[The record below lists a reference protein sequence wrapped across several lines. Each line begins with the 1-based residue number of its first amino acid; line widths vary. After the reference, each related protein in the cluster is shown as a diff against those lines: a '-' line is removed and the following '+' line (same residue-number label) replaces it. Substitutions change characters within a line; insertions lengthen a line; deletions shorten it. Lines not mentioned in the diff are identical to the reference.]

1 MGLSFRSIEFLV
13 QEAFVGIRRNGLM
26 AVASISTIALSLA
39 ILASFCLLVLGAHVF
54 AQRELGKFEIA
65 VFLGRDIDRNAL
77 NATAQAVQN
86 IPSVKS
92 VVIYT
97 KEEAWP
103 EFKKTQ
109 PGLSVAG
116 LKNPLSDK
124 LRVSVRNPEET
135 ARTADAI
142 RGLANVHKVDDGRT
156 QQKYVFAVANFVKWF
171 GAAAALALLTATVLI
186 ISNAIRLTVFARRR
200 EIKVMQLV
208 GATNWFIRIPLVVEG
223 IVFGAVGAAVAFGLV
238 VAGTSYLSSTTCRVL
253 PFMMPVST
261 GVDRMQ
267 ILFCLVCGGVIIGA
281 AGSLVSIRRFLTN

>member
-1 MGLSFRSIEFLV
+1 MGLGFRSIEFLV
-13 QEAFVGIRRNGLM
+13 QEAFVGVRRNGLM

-39 ILASFCLLVLGAHVF
+39 ILASFCLLIMGAHVF

-65 VFLGRDIDRNAL
+65 VFLNRDIDKDAL
-77 NATAQAVQN
+77 TATAEAVRKM
-86 IPSVKS
+86 PSVKS
-92 VVIYT
+92 VIVYT

-124 LRVSVRNPEET
+124 LRVDVRNPADT
-135 ARTADAI
+135 TRTADDI
-142 RGLANVHKVDDGRT
+142 RSLPNVHKVDDGRT
-156 QQKYVFAVANFVKWF
+156 QQKYVFAIANFVKWF
-171 GAAAALALLTATVLI
+171 GAAAAVALLAATVLI

-200 EIKVMQLV
+200 EIRVMQLV

-223 IVFGAVGAAVAFGLV
+223 VVFGAVGAAVAFGLV
-238 VAGTSYLSSTTCRVL
+238 VAGTSYMSSAVCRVL
-253 PFMMPVST
+253 PFMLPVST

-267 ILFCLVCGGVIIGA
+267 ILLLLVCGGAIIGA
-281 AGSLVSIRRFLTN
+281 AGSLVSIRRFLNN